1 MLRLRINCDPL
12 DENNDFTAGV
22 ESQTFPLD
30 YSQVTTNSDS
40 CRKRCLEIGHAGGFR
55 VALKVSDQFLSSFQ
69 VS

>member
-30 YSQVTTNSDS
+30 GDV
-40 CRKRCLEIGHAGGFR
+40 KLL
-55 VALKVSDQFLSSFQ
+55 V
-69 VS
+69 